1 MSISKATET
10 KLKQTIA
17 TLREQLNAAHHL
29 IGTQNKQIVQL
40 RNDYFAASESCSN
53 ALADLRELQNNVA
66 SEIPTIRQLTNE
78 NANLKRMLADA
89 IYAIGME
96 DITQGH
102 VVPYG
107 MDKSSG
113 DIVFSYAPFEKT
125 IWDYAAEGAKD
136 SLIRAMSARV
146 PVDSVKTSYERIIGY
161 AENVDVISLG
171 DDEIKNMA
179 RQTIERIH
187 KMEAKTI

>member
-1 MSISKATET
+1 MQILEEKTHGAVKASKGDVSVMSISKATET

-96 DITQGH
+96 EKAI
-102 VVPYG
+102 
-107 MDKSSG
+107 K
-113 DIVFSYAPFEKT
+113 IVEGLRKNHEGEK
-125 IWDYAAEGAKD
+125 
-136 SLIRAMSARV
+136 
-146 PVDSVKTSYERIIGY
+146 
-161 AENVDVISLG
+161 
-171 DDEIKNMA
+171 
-179 RQTIERIH
+179 
-187 KMEAKTI
+187 